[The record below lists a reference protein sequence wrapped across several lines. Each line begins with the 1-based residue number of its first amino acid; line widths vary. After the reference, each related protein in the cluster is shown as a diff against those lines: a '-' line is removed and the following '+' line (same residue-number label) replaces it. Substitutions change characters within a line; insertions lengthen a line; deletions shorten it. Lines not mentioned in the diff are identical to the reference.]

1 MSAYQAS
8 FKYNCEVSFNYDN
21 TAIRILPECIKYIII
36 DYDYKN
42 TIMPIIYIKASLP
55 AKTYNKMVPAQGG
68 KGKLYFK
75 LYRTKKNV
83 TSASPK
89 SIIYD
94 EFDYFMPDDPN
105 TFKELDELEG
115 TDGVVYKDCTIGLLK
130 TELTRQNQ
138 KVFEGIYKATN
149 TASLVQSATSH
160 MKMVMQPFIN
170 NVNIDSLSC
179 PTVGSVGQFIN
190 YINSQYSF
198 YNGSYTYFMD
208 FDKTYLRSNDGSYLD
223 AKDGDYKYIAF
234 DIRNMSQY
242 QAQTTG
248 IVDDYAQDAYIIYV
262 DASDA
267 HIEIDRGGSELNSN
281 VITVDSN
288 GTSESVQIDTSAITS
303 IQTNL
308 SGANVIKSDD
318 PNAAAVAA
326 GTLGES
332 SGSLIVTKIDMD
344 TKIFTP
350 NKQYLLSN
358 YEDNPAYCGIYYM
371 IYRKE
376 IYLRTGTDLTNQTT
390 IGMKKVSDFIKT
402 QNTQLSSVGVGT

>member
-1 MSAYQAS
+1 MAYQAS
-8 FKYNCEVSFNYDN
+8 FSYDCEVSFNYQGQSYE
-21 TAIRILPECIKYIII
+21 IIPGCIKYIII

-42 TIMPIIYIKASLP
+42 AIMPIIYLKASLP
-55 AKTYNKMVPAQGG
+55 AKIYNKMVPAQGG

-83 TSASPK
+83 TSASAK
-89 SIIYD
+89 KIIYD
-94 EFDYFMPDDPN
+94 EFDYYMPDDPN
-105 TFKELDELEG
+105 TFKELDELPG
-115 TDGVVYKDCTIGLLK
+115 TDGIVYKDCTIGLLK
-130 TELTRQNQ
+130 SELTTQNQ
-138 KVFEGIYKATN
+138 KTFEGIYKATN
-149 TASLVQSATSH
+149 TVSLVQSATSH

-170 NVNIDSLSC
+170 NINLETFSC

-208 FDKTYLRSNDGSYLD
+208 FDKTYLRSNDGSYID

-248 IVDDYAQDAYIIYV
+248 IVDDASQDAYVIYV

-281 VITVDSN
+281 VITINSTGN
-288 GTSESVQIDTSAITS
+288 AESVQVDTSAITS
-303 IQTNL
+303 IQSSL

-318 PNAAAVAA
+318 PNAASVAA
-326 GTLGES
+326 GTLGEN

-344 TKIFTP
+344 TKIFTL

-376 IYLRTGTDLTNQTT
+376 IYLRSGIELTNQTT
-390 IGMKKVSDFIKT
+390 IGLKKVSDFVKT
-402 QNTQLSSVGVGT
+402 TDKQLSGPGVGA